1 LLRLPRNP
9 QIQFLPYVRIRT
21 GFFDPAP
28 EDNDR
33 VREYAWPQDGS
44 QARGTISFPQHRLAF
59 AEEGNVMT
67 LKLNAFM
74 LATVVWFAAPMAP
87 AQKPGT
93 DLSAIPPIPMTYHPA
108 RTAWGDPDLR
118 GGWPI
123 DFLNGTPMQRDPK
136 QGTHMFLS
144 DAEFAERSQKVGAAA
159 ARYNKE
165 ESGGKLGQGHWVEM
179 GEPSRRTS
187 LLIAPAD
194 GRLPPMTE
202 EGQRR
207 KALMRSSWRKGQS
220 YDWVD
225 DFDSW
230 DRCITRGMP
239 ASMLP
244 MQYNN
249 GIRIFQAPG
258 LVAIQLEMI
267 HETRIIPVDGK
278 AGLPNQ
284 IRNWMGE
291 SRGHWENGNTL
302 VVETTNLKAGP
313 SATNIVTTGSPPEN
327 DTPISDRAR
336 ILERFTMTGPNA
348 IVYEMTY
355 TDPVVF
361 TAPWTVRLDWRRNDQ
376 YGIFEYAC
384 HEGDVQIRNYISA
397 SRAERAKEGEK
408 HP

>member
-1 LLRLPRNP
+1 
-9 QIQFLPYVRIRT
+9 
-21 GFFDPAP
+21 
-28 EDNDR
+28 
-33 VREYAWPQDGS
+33 
-44 QARGTISFPQHRLAF
+44 
-59 AEEGNVMT
+59 MT

-74 LATVVWFAAPMAP
+74 LATVAWFAAPMAP

-93 DLSAIPPIPMTYHPA
+93 DLSAIPPIPTAYHPA

-144 DAEFAERSQKVGAAA
+144 DAEFAERSQKVNAAA

-165 ESGGKLGQGHWVEM
+165 ELGDKLGQGHWVEM

-194 GRLPPMTE
+194 GRLPAMTD
-202 EGQRR
+202 EGLRR

-258 LVAIQLEMI
+258 LVALQLEMI
-267 HETRIIPVDGK
+267 HEVRIIPVDGK

-327 DTPISDRAR
+327 DTPISDRAH
-336 ILERFTMTGPNA
+336 ILERFTMIGPNS

-355 TDPVVF
+355 TDPIVF
-361 TAPWTVRLDWRRNDQ
+361 TAPWTVRLDWRRNDG

-397 SRAERAKEGEK
+397 SRAQRAKEGEK